1 MLSDKAMLTAHV
13 FALYAPGLV
22 HTILAWPTMGGVK
35 WVDLDGAEIVYFT
48 TPLGMVKYAAAL
60 HGVLEHIED
69 PLPLEWGP
77 EDEAAEARRR
87 LIDD

>member
-13 FALYAPGLV
+13 FALHTPGLV
-22 HTILAWPTMGGVK
+22 HTVLAWPTVGGVK
-35 WVDLDGAEIVYFT
+35 WIDLDGEEAIYNT
-48 TPLGMVKYAAAL
+48 TPLGLVKYAAAL
-60 HGVLEHIED
+60 GGPLERIEG

-87 LIDD
+87 LIDE

>member
-13 FALYAPGLV
+13 FALYTPGLV
-22 HTILAWPTMGGVK
+22 HTILAWPIGYGIR
-35 WVDLDGAEIVYFT
+35 WIDLDGEEAIYNT
-48 TPLGMVKYAAAL
+48 TPLGLAKYAAAL
-60 HGVLEHIED
+60 NGTLEHIEA

-77 EDEAAEARRR
+77 EDEEAEARRR

>member
-13 FALYAPGLV
+13 FALYTPGLV
-22 HTILAWPTMGGVK
+22 HTVLAWPANGGVR
-35 WVDLDGAEIVYFT
+35 WLDLDGEEAIYTT
-48 TPLGMVKYAAAL
+48 TPLGMAKYAAAL
-60 HGVLEHIED
+60 HGTLEHVEA